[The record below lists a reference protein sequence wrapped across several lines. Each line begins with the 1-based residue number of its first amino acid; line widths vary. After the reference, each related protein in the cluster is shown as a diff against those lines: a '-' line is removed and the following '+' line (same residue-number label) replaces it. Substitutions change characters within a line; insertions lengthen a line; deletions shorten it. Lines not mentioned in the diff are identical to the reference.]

1 MLKIFIGADHGGY
14 SLKEKLTEKLRS
26 KGFVV
31 EDVGYK
37 EYDPGDDFPDIAFKL
52 GEKVVFEKAR
62 GILICSSGIGMSIA
76 ANKVKG
82 VRAGLCTS
90 IKQVRLAKSDSDIN
104 VLCLSN
110 KLVSI
115 DKNFK
120 IVNKFINTVF
130 SSDERFIRRIKKIK
144 NYES

>member
-1 MLKIFIGADHGGY
+1 MIKILIGADHGGY
-14 SLKEKLTEKLRS
+14 NLKEKLVERLRS
-26 KGFVV
+26 KGFAV
-31 EDVGYK
+31 EDIGYK
-37 EYDPGDDFPDIAFKL
+37 EYEPTDDFPEIAFKL
-52 GEKVVFEKAR
+52 GEKVVFEKAK

-90 IKQVRLAKSDSDIN
+90 IKQARLAKSDNDIN
-104 VLCLSN
+104 VLCLAN

-120 IVNKFINTVF
+120 IVIKFINTVF
-130 SSDERFIRRIKKIK
+130 SCEERYIRRIKKIK

>member
-14 SLKEKLTEKLRS
+14 SLKEKLIEKLRN
-26 KGFVV
+26 KGFAV
-31 EDVGYK
+31 EDIGYK

-90 IKQVRLAKSDSDIN
+90 IKQARLGRSDSDIN
-104 VLCLSN
+104 VLCLAN
-110 KLVSI
+110 KLVSM
-115 DKNFK
+115 DKNLK

>member
-1 MLKIFIGADHGGY
+1 MIKILIGADHGGY
-14 SLKEKLTEKLRS
+14 NLKEKLVERLRS
-26 KGFVV
+26 KGFAV
-31 EDVGYK
+31 EDIGYK
-37 EYDPGDDFPDIAFKL
+37 EYEPTDDFPEIAFKL
-52 GEKVVFEKAR
+52 GEKVVFEKAK

-90 IKQVRLAKSDSDIN
+90 IKQARLAKSDNDIN
-104 VLCLSN
+104 VLCLAN
-110 KLVSI
+110 KLVSM

-120 IVNKFINTVF
+120 IVIKFINTVF